1 MSWFDVPATQM
12 SIFILFE
19 SVGVVIEG
27 AFSLWVSLTFQGF
40 FSIILLYG
48 EDIVSYIFIRKFNL
62 FNKDKREKYKEN
74 NERRVSIRKRGIKK
88 KS

>member
-48 EDIVSYIFIRKFNL
+48 EDIVSYILLESSIYSIKRSGKNIRKIM
-62 FNKDKREKYKEN
+62 KE
-74 NERRVSIRKRGIKK
+74 EWV
-88 KS
+88 